1 MSLLTI
7 IPTRGRPEKV
17 TALIKSFNDK
27 TDGADLLFVIDPDD
41 PSMEDFDFQG
51 HSAMVLDPRGSMVQ
65 KLNYAAGKFLDD
77 YDRMVWYADDN
88 EFVTDHWDTL
98 MEKTLDEMGGSGWVY
113 SYDHRRTD
121 IPETWMVSTDVVR
134 ELGWFANPALNMYY
148 VADSINVLARRS
160 SLLRFCRDVEVVH
173 HHYDVDP
180 EAKRDAV
187 NEFSESTFGKVD
199 YMTYQAW
206 VASNQVAV
214 LVSRLRRKF
223 NPDIQWI
230 LGKV

>member
-7 IPTRGRPEKV
+7 VPTRGRPEKV

-98 MEKTLDEMGGSGWVY
+98 MGKTLDEMGGSGWCIRMIIVVLIFL
-113 SYDHRRTD
+113 RR
-121 IPETWMVSTDVVR
+121 
-134 ELGWFANPALNMYY
+134 GWFPRMLSGSWA
-148 VADSINVLARRS
+148 
-160 SLLRFCRDVEVVH
+160 
-173 HHYDVDP
+173 
-180 EAKRDAV
+180 
-187 NEFSESTFGKVD
+187 G
-199 YMTYQAW
+199 
-206 VASNQVAV
+206 
-214 LVSRLRRKF
+214 SRTLH
-223 NPDIQWI
+223 
-230 LGKV
+230 